1 MGKTNEK
8 DLEQRMLDNL
18 RKGGKDVKVGAN
30 GCTSRVYPSPVLG
43 PNSNI
48 HRSKV
53 DELVRKVDEAI
64 NGKKEDKDQ
73 DKYEMVNHPQHY
85 NNYDMEV
92 IEMMERIWGTANT
105 AVFCAMNAYKYRMR
119 MGTKPGVDIAQ
130 DLDKEQWYLKKAKE
144 LKAKLFDKSIDMNQ

>member
-1 MGKTNEK
+1 MNDEALIRIMKENMFSGVKKQSTDNV
-8 DLEQRMLDNL
+8 RM
-18 RKGGKDVKVGAN
+18 
-30 GCTSRVYPSPVLG
+30 G

-48 HRSKV
+48 HNNPSPSKV

-64 NGKKEDKDQ
+64 HDKKEEKRDSKP
-73 DKYEMVNHPQHY
+73 YEMVNHPQHY

-105 AVFCAMNAYKYRMR
+105 AVFCEMNAYKYRMR

-130 DLDKEQWYLKKAKE
+130 DINKEQWYLKKAKE
-144 LKAKLFDKSIDMNQ
+144 LKAKRF